1 MSEAFLE
8 RRRAPRVPMKDD
20 ETVGL
25 PTGLTVRLVD
35 ISTGGVLLFSSQQLQ
50 VGQKARLRTTLGAEP
65 FNVDLEVRRVA
76 DAGPSGVARSG
87 YRIGAVFTGLDEAAG
102 RSMRRFLSGDPQ

>member
-20 ETVGL
+20 TTVGL
-25 PTGLTVRLVD
+25 PMGLTVRLVD
-35 ISTGGVLLFSSQQLQ
+35 ISAVGVLLVSPQKLR
-50 VGQKARLRTTLGAEP
+50 VGQKARLRTTLGADP

-76 DAGPSGVARSG
+76 DVGSSGIARG
-87 YRIGAVFTGLDEAAG
+87 GFQIGAVFTGLDEGTG
-102 RSMRRFLSGDPQ
+102 RSMRRFLNGDLQ